1 MWVQIPPRALVERL
15 SEKLEGEEPPQAKYS
30 SGASKVPRVTRVPRQ
45 ITVYRKGALGTLRK
59 KAGLER
65 GVKAR
70 IETGVHTVFGYA
82 VARDLRFIKSYLEI
96 AGVKEIARRYFVINA
111 FDGVL
116 TILGVILGSYAIS
129 VKNPS
134 IIVSAGLGGCIAMGL
149 SGFVGT
155 LLAEQAEQQQ
165 RIRTLEI
172 AMGGVDLSNSLV
184 DKVGTYASVVVA
196 LIDGT
201 APMIASIPPILPFY
215 MSMRGGFSI
224 AKAYL
229 TSIPAAISE
238 LIMLGILLGHVS
250 RGSKVKYGLIT
261 GGAGVLLSALLL
273 LLGVG

>member
-1 MWVQIPPRALVERL
+1 MER
-15 SEKLEGEEPPQAKYS
+15 EEPHQARYS
-30 SGASKVPRVTRVPRQ
+30 SGAGKVPHVVKGSRQ
-45 ITVYRKGALGTLRK
+45 IAVYSRKTYKLPNLRMGLSRGAKGRFG
-59 KAGLER
+59 AG
-65 GVKAR
+65 
-70 IETGVHTVFGYA
+70 IHTIITHTI
-82 VARDLRFIKSYLEI
+82 ARDFRFIKSYLEI

-165 RIRTLEI
+165 RIKTLEK
-172 AMGGVDLSNSLV
+172 AMGGIDLSNSLV

-215 MSMRGGFSI
+215 MSMRGSISI

-238 LIMLGILLGHVS
+238 LVMLGVLLGHVS

-261 GGAGVLLSALLL
+261 GGAGILLSALLL